1 MFLNFDATLT
11 TMNSPTQST
20 PGGCLIGTL
29 ALLPGGVALLG
40 LIGLVKWFLL
50 PVAQRHIDDR
60 FWIVTA
66 AVLLGTALAA
76 VLIYFSIKCL
86 RATNFHRY
94 DSRDP
99 DRTNLKW

>member
-1 MFLNFDATLT
+1 ME
-11 TMNSPTQST
+11 SPTQST

-40 LIGLVKWFLL
+40 LIGLIKWYLL

-60 FWIVTA
+60 FWILVTA
-66 AVLLGTALAA
+66 LMLGTVVSSAMVYL
-76 VLIYFSIKCL
+76 SIKCI
-86 RATNFHRY
+86 RATDFRRY

-99 DRTNLKW
+99 DHTNLKW

>member
-1 MFLNFDATLT
+1 ME
-11 TMNSPTQST
+11 SPTQST

-66 AVLLGTALAA
+66 ALLLGTALTSAM
-76 VLIYFSIKCL
+76 VYLSIKGL
-86 RATNFHRY
+86 RATDFRRY